1 MAVDM
6 LTLFE
11 RRMSYPHPDARDRL
25 ARLVGLDDHIS
36 RLTKV
41 LGLLV
46 HPGGLKRWG
55 DAHHPGATRLID
67 SVLARPPLVILG
79 GEIGS
84 GKTELAETI
93 ADAVARAEGIEIDL
107 LPLSLSARGQGR
119 VGEMTQLISAA
130 FDFTVKEAAS
140 IDKNREGAKGAVIL
154 LVDEADAL
162 AQSRET
168 ADLHHE
174 EVSGVN
180 AFIRGIDRLSSSR
193 LPAAVIMCTNRY
205 DALDPAVTR
214 RAAEILVF
222 TRPDAE
228 KRRELLAPK
237 LYELGFGD
245 EEIDAIVAATGER
258 DGRPGF
264 TYSDLSQRL
273 IPSIVLDAYP
283 DRPILP
289 SRALEIAQQ
298 MVATPRFVDKR
309 SRPQQQGM
317 MRLVPVRMP
326 PPNDKPR

>member
-6 LTLFE
+6 MTLFE

-25 ARLVGLDDHIS
+25 ARLVGLDDHILK
-36 RLTKV
+36 LTKV

-46 HPGGLKRWG
+46 HPGGLVEWG
-55 DAHHPGATRLID
+55 KAHHPGARRLID
-67 SVLARPPLVILG
+67 SVLSRPPLVILG

-93 ADAVARAEGIEIDL
+93 PDAVARAEDIEIDL

-130 FDFTVKEAAS
+130 FDFTVKEAAT
-140 IDKNREGAKGAVIL
+140 IDRNKEGAKGAVIL

-168 ADLHHE
+168 LDLHHE

-180 AFIRGIDRLSSSR
+180 AFIRGIDRLSNSR

-205 DALDPAVTR
+205 DSLDPAVTR
-214 RAAEILVF
+214 RAAEILEF
-222 TRPDAE
+222 RRPDANQ
-228 KRRELLAPK
+228 RRQLLEPN
-237 LYELGFGD
+237 LVELGFKD
-245 EEIDAIVAATGER
+245 EDITAIVAATGAR

-264 TYSDLSQRL
+264 TFSDLAQRL
-273 IPSIVLDAYP
+273 IPAIALDAYP
-283 DRPILP
+283 ERQILP
-289 SRALEIAQQ
+289 SRALEVAEE
-298 MVATPRFVDKR
+298 MVATPKFVDKR
-309 SRPQQQGM
+309 SRPQQRM
-317 MRLVPVRMP
+317 MRFVPMRMTP
-326 PPNDKPR
+326 SQGGRQ